1 MIHLGLILYIMNQKK
16 YIMLGNQY
24 ECYLESIN
32 ILRDM
37 EMEIF
42 MLIINFGGRVI
53 HFLRFSIRGIFHVF
67 GDWNHDFLASGD
79 RSQHSQ
85 YSDAS
90 NHEIQTIPRF
100 WA

>member
-1 MIHLGLILYIMNQKK
+1 MGIAHPVLFWLRSLPYDLGAWDCISY
-16 YIMLGNQY
+16 
-24 ECYLESIN
+24 SSV
-32 ILRDM
+32 
-37 EMEIF
+37 
-42 MLIINFGGRVI
+42 FGGRVI